1 MKPHVSNENF
11 RRRSLSGWQV
21 TNRTKKVWAV
31 MPEMPTRWH
40 RMLYALGVE
49 EKAVQTVTGD
59 KRKKIVEWARRNV
72 DSCYIP
78 TFILEDAKIHCRYDS

>member
-1 MKPHVSNENF
+1 MKRGRE
-11 RRRSLSGWQV
+11 SGWQV

-78 TFILEDAKIHCRYDS
+78 VWLIEDLALTSRYDS

>member
-1 MKPHVSNENF
+1 
-11 RRRSLSGWQV
+11 
-21 TNRTKKVWAV
+21 
-31 MPEMPTRWH
+31 
-40 RMLYALGVE
+40 MLYALGVE

-78 TFILEDAKIHCRYDS
+78 VWLIEDLALTSRYDS